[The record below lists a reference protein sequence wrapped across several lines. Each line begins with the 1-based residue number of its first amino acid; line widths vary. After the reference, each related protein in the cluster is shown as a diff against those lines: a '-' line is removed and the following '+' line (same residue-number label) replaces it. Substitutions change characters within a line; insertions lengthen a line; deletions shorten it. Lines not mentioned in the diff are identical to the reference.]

1 MKKILF
7 LIPLVFNLNA
17 FGQIKESSW
26 KTIDESSYSIQYPE
40 NWELNV
46 SETMGTSFILLSQQT
61 SAEDKFRENI
71 NLSIQNLEGYNLNL
85 DAYVAIS
92 EEQITKMITNGT
104 IIESNKIIIENKS
117 EFQKIIFTGKQGL
130 FQLKFLQYYF
140 IKDEKAFV
148 LTFTSEASQYE
159 KYNIIAEQILE
170 SFLLK

>member
-71 NLSIQNLEGYNLNL
+71 N
-85 DAYVAIS
+85 
-92 EEQITKMITNGT
+92 
-104 IIESNKIIIENKS
+104 
-117 EFQKIIFTGKQGL
+117 
-130 FQLKFLQYYF
+130 
-140 IKDEKAFV
+140 
-148 LTFTSEASQYE
+148 
-159 KYNIIAEQILE
+159 
-170 SFLLK
+170 